1 MLGLWGSRRSRVARC
16 RRASDADFFP
26 SFSFLLWREKMC
38 FPRGRLRAN
47 PPPNRAC
54 PSRFRCSPGRCIR
67 IGEKEAR
74 GGPGETSAWSSPRNL
89 AREPKK
95 KKTAAAEIRRLIFS
109 IPRRRPPLPNLPP
122 VPRSPPQI
130 RTCARV
136 LAAPQS
142 PRPAAASCSTAE
154 TRLQSR
160 PCCASALR
168 KTSCSIGVHG
178 ARGREC
184 ELELGSPGPRAP
196 NSASEVE
203 TSGSMGP

>member
-1 MLGLWGSRRSRVARC
+1 LLGLWGSRRSRVARC

-26 SFSFLLWREKMC
+26 SLL
-38 FPRGRLRAN
+38 
-47 PPPNRAC
+47 
-54 PSRFRCSPGRCIR
+54 
-67 IGEKEAR
+67 
-74 GGPGETSAWSSPRNL
+74 SAL
-89 AREPKK
+89 ARKNVLSARSITSKPSAKPRLSLALSMQSRSLHPNWGERGARRPRRDVRMEQPKK
-95 KKTAAAEIRRLIFS
+95 SRARTEEKKTAAAEIRRLIFS
-109 IPRRRPPLPNLPP
+109 IPRRRPPLPNLPL

-130 RTCARV
+130 RTCARL

>member
-95 KKTAAAEIRRLIFS
+95 KKQQQQKFDVSFSRFLAAALHSQTSRPCLVPRPKYAPVQESSRPRSLRA
-109 IPRRRPPLPNLPP
+109 RRRPP
-122 VPRSPPQI
+122 
-130 RTCARV
+130 
-136 LAAPQS
+136 AAP
-142 PRPAAASCSTAE
+142 PRRVSN
-154 TRLQSR
+154 
-160 PCCASALR
+160 
-168 KTSCSIGVHG
+168 
-178 ARGREC
+178 RGRVA
-184 ELELGSPGPRAP
+184 RAP
-196 NSASEVE
+196 
-203 TSGSMGP
+203 